1 MARKAVFMRRGLDS
15 GSKGGKA
22 HGVFNE
28 ELQFD
33 YFPVIFGKGY
43 TDEDFFHCR
52 TYSEIS
58 CRLGGFLSDYLPLR
72 LKCAVPYVN
81 PNFNNLTFE
90 ESTRKYQ
97 SLAHLSKGDLIVFYA
112 SLKFFINEKVF
123 NPNKSKADGLFILGF
138 FILEEDP
145 IITYSDSL
153 PSSSELS
160 YLKRRFKDHPFFS
173 MFNPEDWDKFLREK
187 KGIFLSGDSKSSGLF
202 DYAMELSSSDLLINN
217 YQPANIFFRERWG
230 LEQSLMRTNALLA
243 EKPEEIKKDL
253 INWLKESKKTSR
265 KFCEEG
271 WKPKYNFKVR

>member
-1 MARKAVFMRRGLDS
+1 MTRKAVFMRRGLDS
-15 GSKGGKA
+15 GLYGGRA

-28 ELQFD
+28 ELHFD

-43 TDEDFFHCR
+43 TVENFFHCR

-72 LKCAVPYVN
+72 LKFAVPYVN
-81 PNFNNLTFE
+81 PNFSDLTFE
-90 ESTRKYQ
+90 ERTRKYP
-97 SLAHLSKGDLIVFYA
+97 SLAHLSEGDLIVFYA
-112 SLKFFINEKVF
+112 SLKLFINKKVF

-173 MFNPEDWDKFLREK
+173 MFNPEDWDQFLYEK
-187 KGIFLSGDSKSSGLF
+187 KGIFLSGDSKSSGFF

-217 YQPANIFFRERWG
+217 YQPPNNFFIERV
-230 LEQSLMRTNALLA
+230 T
-243 EKPEEIKKDL
+243 L
-253 INWLKESKKTSR
+253 IRS
-265 KFCEEG
+265 F
-271 WKPKYNFKVR
+271 